1 MNRVTEP
8 LLDPANPPASDVG
21 FSLHADAVVR
31 AMEKATE
38 VRRRYQFFVWSQ
50 SYLQPLVPHQLAVCG
65 AYQRT
70 RRDIAFEAFNCI
82 PVPSALLSTVTDGG
96 SALMQQL
103 MATWIERRGRSIQV
117 AISAG
122 RSLVLDLHALTGVA
136 AGTERDRLVDAG
148 FDELLVHGVSR
159 PQRPTELESLFIFG
173 SVKRKCADQHQMY
186 LELLLP
192 HMHSTWLRVL
202 ATERDMSG
210 TQAVTVA
217 PRSDKSRSIIT
228 DRESQILFWVR
239 EGKSN
244 QQIGDQ
250 LCISVLT
257 VKNHVQKILRKLGA
271 ANRAQAVA
279 KAMTLNLLD
288 RGMTGGAD
296 NVAGA

>member
-8 LLDPANPPASDVG
+8 VLDPANEPAIDAG

-70 RRDIAFEAFNCI
+70 RKDIVFEAFNCI

-103 MATWIERRGRSIQV
+103 MATWIERRGC
-117 AISAG
+117 
-122 RSLVLDLHALTGVA
+122 SLLLDLHALTGVA
-136 AGTERDRLVDAG
+136 AGTERDRLIESG

-159 PQRPTELESLFIFG
+159 PQRPTELETLFIFG
-173 SVKRKCADQHQMY
+173 SVKRKCVDQHQMY

-202 ATERDMSG
+202 ATERDMAG
-210 TQAVTVA
+210 PQAVAVA
-217 PRSDKSRSIIT
+217 PRSDKTRSIIT

-296 NVAGA
+296 HAAGA

>member
-1 MNRVTEP
+1 MNRVTDP
-8 LLDPANPPASDVG
+8 LAEQMSETAIDAG
-21 FSLHADAVVR
+21 FSVHADAVVR

-70 RRDIAFEAFNCI
+70 RKDIVFEAFNCI

-103 MATWIERRGRSIQV
+103 MATWIERRGRS
-117 AISAG
+117 
-122 RSLVLDLHALTGVA
+122 LVLDLHALTGVA
-136 AGTERDRLVDAG
+136 AGTERDRLIESG

-173 SVKRKCADQHQMY
+173 SVKRRCVDQHQMY

-202 ATERDMSG
+202 ATERDMAG
-210 TQAVTVA
+210 GQTVA
-217 PRSDKSRSIIT
+217 VPARTDKTRSIIT
-228 DRESQILFWVR
+228 ERESQILFWVR

-244 QQIGDQ
+244 QQIGDE

-288 RGMTGGAD
+288 RGMTGGVGQSGSA
-296 NVAGA
+296 

>member
-1 MNRVTEP
+1 MNRVSEP
-8 LLDPANPPASDVG
+8 LADPASETAIDAG
-21 FSLHADAVVR
+21 FSLHADSVVR

-70 RRDIAFEAFNCI
+70 RKDIVFEAFNCI

-103 MATWIERRGRSIQV
+103 MATWIERRGRS
-117 AISAG
+117 
-122 RSLVLDLHALTGVA
+122 LVLDLHALTGVA
-136 AGTERDRLVDAG
+136 AGTERDRLIESG

-173 SVKRKCADQHQMY
+173 SVKRKCVDQHQMY
-186 LELLLP
+186 LELMLP

-210 TQAVTVA
+210 TQAVVVA
-217 PRSDKSRSIIT
+217 PRNDKTRSIIT

-288 RGMTGGAD
+288 RGMSGGAD
-296 NVAGA
+296 GI

>member
-1 MNRVTEP
+1 MNRVSEP
-8 LLDPANPPASDVG
+8 LADPASDITIDAS
-21 FSLHADAVVR
+21 FSLHADSVVR

-70 RRDIAFEAFNCI
+70 RKDIVFEAFNCI

-103 MATWIERRGRSIQV
+103 MATWIERRGRS
-117 AISAG
+117 
-122 RSLVLDLHALTGVA
+122 LVLDLHALTGVA
-136 AGTERDRLVDAG
+136 AGAERDRLIEAG

-173 SVKRKCADQHQMY
+173 SVKRKCVDQHQMY
-186 LELLLP
+186 LELMLP

-210 TQAVTVA
+210 PQAVVVA
-217 PRSDKSRSIIT
+217 PRNDKTRSIIT

-288 RGMTGGAD
+288 RGMSGGAGHSAD
-296 NVAGA
+296 A

>member
-1 MNRVTEP
+1 MNRVTDPLAEQTSEP
-8 LLDPANPPASDVG
+8 VIDAG

-70 RRDIAFEAFNCI
+70 RKDIVFEAFNCI

-103 MATWIERRGRSIQV
+103 MATWIERRGRS
-117 AISAG
+117 
-122 RSLVLDLHALTGVA
+122 LVLDLHALTGVA
-136 AGTERDRLVDAG
+136 AGTERDRLVEAG

-173 SVKRKCADQHQMY
+173 SVKRRCVDRHQMY

-210 TQAVTVA
+210 APTAAVPART
-217 PRSDKSRSIIT
+217 DKSRSIIT

-244 QQIGDQ
+244 QQIGDE
-250 LCISVLT
+250 LSISVLT

-288 RGMTGGAD
+288 RGMGSSAS
-296 NVAGA
+296 A

>member
-8 LLDPANPPASDVG
+8 LLDPANEPAIDAG

-70 RRDIAFEAFNCI
+70 RKDIVFEAFNCI

-103 MATWIERRGRSIQV
+103 MATWIERRGRS
-117 AISAG
+117 
-122 RSLVLDLHALTGVA
+122 LVLDLHALNGVA
-136 AGTERDRLVDAG
+136 AGTERDRLIESG

-173 SVKRKCADQHQMY
+173 SVKRKCVDQHQMY

-210 TQAVTVA
+210 PQAVTVA
-217 PRSDKSRSIIT
+217 PRSDKTRSIIT

-288 RGMTGGAD
+288 RGMTGGAGSS
-296 NVAGA
+296 ASG

>member
-8 LLDPANPPASDVG
+8 LLDPANEPAIDAG

-70 RRDIAFEAFNCI
+70 RKDIVFEAFNCI

-103 MATWIERRGRSIQV
+103 MATWIERRGRS
-117 AISAG
+117 
-122 RSLVLDLHALTGVA
+122 LLLDLHALTGVA
-136 AGTERDRLVDAG
+136 AGTERDRLIESG

-159 PQRPTELESLFIFG
+159 PQRPTELETLFIFG
-173 SVKRKCADQHQMY
+173 SVKRKCVDQHQMY

-210 TQAVTVA
+210 PQAVAVA
-217 PRSDKSRSIIT
+217 PRSDKTRSIIT

-296 NVAGA
+296 HAAGA

>member
-8 LLDPANPPASDVG
+8 VLDPANEPAIDAG

-70 RRDIAFEAFNCI
+70 RKDIVFEAFNCI

-103 MATWIERRGRSIQV
+103 MATWIERRGRS
-117 AISAG
+117 
-122 RSLVLDLHALTGVA
+122 LLLDLHALTGVA
-136 AGTERDRLVDAG
+136 AGTERDRLIESG

-159 PQRPTELESLFIFG
+159 PQRPTELETLFIFG
-173 SVKRKCADQHQMY
+173 SVKRKCVDQHQMY

-202 ATERDMSG
+202 ATERDMAG
-210 TQAVTVA
+210 PQAVAVA
-217 PRSDKSRSIIT
+217 PRSDKTRSIIT

-288 RGMTGGAD
+288 RDMTGGAD
-296 NVAGA
+296 HAAGA

>member
-8 LLDPANPPASDVG
+8 VLDPANEPAIDAG

-70 RRDIAFEAFNCI
+70 RKDIVFEAFNCI

-103 MATWIERRGRSIQV
+103 MATWIERRGRS
-117 AISAG
+117 
-122 RSLVLDLHALTGVA
+122 LLLDLHALTGVA
-136 AGTERDRLVDAG
+136 AGTERDRLIESG

-159 PQRPTELESLFIFG
+159 PQRPTELETLFIFG
-173 SVKRKCADQHQMY
+173 SVKRKCVDQHQMY

-202 ATERDMSG
+202 ATERDMAG
-210 TQAVTVA
+210 PQAVAVA
-217 PRSDKSRSIIT
+217 PRSDKTRSIIT

-296 NVAGA
+296 HAAGA

>member
-8 LLDPANPPASDVG
+8 LLDPANEPAIDAG

-70 RRDIAFEAFNCI
+70 RKDIVFEAFNCI

-103 MATWIERRGRSIQV
+103 MATWIERRGRS
-117 AISAG
+117 
-122 RSLVLDLHALTGVA
+122 LVLDLHALTGVA
-136 AGTERDRLVDAG
+136 AGTERDRLIESG

-173 SVKRKCADQHQMY
+173 SVKRKCVDQHQMY

-202 ATERDMSG
+202 ATERDMAG
-210 TQAVTVA
+210 PQAVAVA
-217 PRSDKSRSIIT
+217 PRSDKTRSIIT

-296 NVAGA
+296 HAAGA

>member
-8 LLDPANPPASDVG
+8 LLDPANEPAIDAG

-70 RRDIAFEAFNCI
+70 RKDIVFEAFNCI

-103 MATWIERRGRSIQV
+103 MATWIERRGRS
-117 AISAG
+117 
-122 RSLVLDLHALTGVA
+122 LVLDLHALTGVA
-136 AGTERDRLVDAG
+136 AGTERDRLIESG

-173 SVKRKCADQHQMY
+173 SVKRKCVDQHQMY

-210 TQAVTVA
+210 PQAVTVA
-217 PRSDKSRSIIT
+217 PRSDKTRSIIT

-288 RGMTGGAD
+288 RGMTGGAGSS
-296 NVAGA
+296 ASG

>member
-8 LLDPANPPASDVG
+8 LLDPANEPAIDAG

-70 RRDIAFEAFNCI
+70 RKDIVFEAFNCI

-103 MATWIERRGRSIQV
+103 MATWIERRGRS
-117 AISAG
+117 
-122 RSLVLDLHALTGVA
+122 LLLDLHALTGVA
-136 AGTERDRLVDAG
+136 AGTERDRLIEAG

-210 TQAVTVA
+210 TQAVAVA
-217 PRSDKSRSIIT
+217 PRNDKKRSIIT

-288 RGMTGGAD
+288 RGMSGSAD
-296 NVAGA
+296 HAAGS

>member
-1 MNRVTEP
+1 MNRVSEP
-8 LLDPANPPASDVG
+8 LAEPASEVTLDAS

-70 RRDIAFEAFNCI
+70 RKDIVFEAFNCV

-103 MATWIERRGRSIQV
+103 MATWIERRGRS
-117 AISAG
+117 
-122 RSLVLDLHALTGVA
+122 LLLDLHALTGVA
-136 AGTERDRLVDAG
+136 AGTERDRLIESG

-159 PQRPTELESLFIFG
+159 PQRPTELETLFIFG
-173 SVKRKCADQHQMY
+173 SVKRKCVDQHQMY

-210 TQAVTVA
+210 PQAVAVA
-217 PRSDKSRSIIT
+217 PRSDKTRSIIT

-244 QQIGDQ
+244 QEIGDQ

-296 NVAGA
+296 HAAGA

>member
-1 MNRVTEP
+1 MNRVIEP
-8 LLDPANPPASDVG
+8 LANPASENPGDTG

-70 RRDIAFEAFNCI
+70 RKDIVFEAFNSI

-103 MATWIERRGRSIQV
+103 MATWIERRGRS
-117 AISAG
+117 
-122 RSLVLDLHALTGVA
+122 LVLDLHALTGIA
-136 AGTERDRLVDAG
+136 AGTERDRLIESG

-173 SVKRKCADQHQMY
+173 SVKRKCVDQHRMY

-210 TQAVTVA
+210 PQAVVMVA
-217 PRSDKSRSIIT
+217 PRGDKVRSIIT

-250 LCISVLT
+250 LSISVLT

-288 RGMTGGAD
+288 RGMSSGAPD
-296 NVAGA
+296 NSAGA

>member
-1 MNRVTEP
+1 MNRATESLAEHP
-8 LLDPANPPASDVG
+8 IEPATDAGASQ
-21 FSLHADAVVR
+21 HADAVVR

-70 RRDIAFEAFNCI
+70 RKDIVFEAFNSI

-103 MATWIERRGRSIQV
+103 MATWIERRGRS
-117 AISAG
+117 
-122 RSLVLDLHALTGVA
+122 LVLDLRSLTGLA
-136 AGTERDRLVDAG
+136 AGGERDRLIESG

-173 SVKRKCADQHQMY
+173 SVRRRCLDQHQMY

-202 ATERDMSG
+202 ATERDMAG
-210 TQAVTVA
+210 VQTLVA
-217 PRSDKSRSIIT
+217 PLRTDKTRSIIT

-288 RGMTGGAD
+288 RGMIDGTSG
-296 NVAGA
+296 